1 MYLWQGSRPWDCTL
15 TSNLGCQKDKSQ
27 PAAALC
33 SSSFLRSTEQTN
45 KRKRSPTF
53 KKGSKKRIEWVTPKE
68 GETGEDVSGS
78 AGREQDETNRDVMDE
93 SFTDSPGSSFLLT
106 RQKPGLVLTQQTH
119 AAADLWLLHSWLDI
133 LYNQNT
139 TWQVITRL

>member
-1 MYLWQGSRPWDCTL
+1 MGET
-15 TSNLGCQKDKSQ
+15 
-27 PAAALC
+27 
-33 SSSFLRSTEQTN
+33 
-45 KRKRSPTF
+45 
-53 KKGSKKRIEWVTPKE
+53 KE

-119 AAADLWLLHSWLDI
+119 AAADL
-133 LYNQNT
+133 
-139 TWQVITRL
+139 